1 MVVGTESHK
10 RSIVK
15 SVTWRI
21 IAIAVTVLI
30 SYLWLREWGSSIAL
44 SLIANG
50 IKAVLYYLHERG
62 WNKLD
67 FGRQKEVQED
77 YTI

>member
-1 MVVGTESHK
+1 MEVGTESHK
-10 RSIVK
+10 RSIAK

-21 IAIAVTVLI
+21 IAVTVTMLI

-50 IKAVLYYLHERG
+50 IKAVLYYMHERG

-67 FGRQKEVQED
+67 FGRVKKIPED

>member
-1 MVVGTESHK
+1 MAVGTESHK
-10 RSIVK
+10 RSLAK
-15 SVTWRI
+15 SITWRL
-21 IAIAVTVLI
+21 IAVAVTMLI
-30 SYLWLREWGSSIAL
+30 SYMWLREWGSSIAL
-44 SLIANG
+44 SLTANG

-67 FGRQKEVQED
+67 FGRAKRAPED

>member
-1 MVVGTESHK
+1 MAVGTESHK

-15 SVTWRI
+15 SITWRL
-21 IAIAVTVLI
+21 IAVAVTMLI
-30 SYLWLREWGSSIAL
+30 SYIWLGDWGSSIAL

-50 IKAVLYYLHERG
+50 IKAVLYYMHERG
-62 WNKLD
+62 WNRLD
-67 FGRQKEVQED
+67 FGRKKEIAED

>member
-1 MVVGTESHK
+1 MAVGTESQK

-15 SVTWRI
+15 SITWRI
-21 IAIAVTVLI
+21 IAVTVTMLI
-30 SYLWLREWGSSIAL
+30 SYMWLREWGSSIAL

-50 IKAVLYYLHERG
+50 IKAVLYYMHERG
-62 WNKLD
+62 WNRLD
-67 FGRQKEVQED
+67 FGREKRIPED